1 MHNVA
6 PVERIWQLTKDLEL
20 AVAVG
25 EWERAAQLADERSPL
40 LMALGAPQPQEVMAR
55 LQAIH
60 EIDNRIV
67 EAAQAAQQALGAE
80 YQASMQ
86 ASRNAGQ
93 YLNMAR
99 Y

>member
-1 MHNVA
+1 MQNVA
-6 PVERIWQLTKDLEL
+6 PIERIWQITKDLEL

-40 LMALGAPQPQEVMAR
+40 LTALGTPQSPEVMAR
-55 LQAIH
+55 LKQIHAI
-60 EIDNRIV
+60 DSVIV
-67 EAAQAAQQALGAE
+67 EAAQAAQQVLGAE
-80 YQASMQ
+80 YRTSMQ